1 MKTVSRIGPASLWC
15 LRAAKKGS
23 VVFVPTMGALHKGHS
38 ALIRRARRLAGS
50 KGSVVVSIFVN
61 PTQFGPREDLSKYPR
76 PFSQDRKICHREGV
90 DLLFHP
96 TPSEMYAADASVVVN
111 ESILSAGLC
120 GASRP
125 GHFAGVCTV
134 VTMLFQIVRPTIA
147 VFGEKDWQQLAVIRR
162 MVRDLK
168 MPVKII
174 AHPTVREAD
183 GLALSSRNHYL
194 TPETRALAS
203 RIHAALIATVM
214 EAEAGEISMAGLRR
228 GLLKDLA
235 AIPGA
240 VVDYAAIVDAETLE
254 PLKKFGR
261 AVKARALVAVKLGGV
276 RLIDNVTLS
285 GVSK

>member
-1 MKTVSRIGPASLWC
+1 
-15 LRAAKKGS
+15 
-23 VVFVPTMGALHKGHS
+23 MGALHKGHA
-38 ALIRRARRLAGS
+38 ALIRRARRLAGT

-61 PTQFGPREDLSKYPR
+61 PTQFGPREDIAKYPR
-76 PFSQDRKICHREGV
+76 PLDQDRRICQREGV

-96 TPSEMYAADASVVVN
+96 TLSEMYASDASVVVN
-111 ESILSAGLC
+111 ESSLSAGLC

-134 VTMLFQIVRPTIA
+134 VTMLFQIVRPTTS

-168 MPVKII
+168 VPVKII
-174 AHPTVREAD
+174 AHPTVREED
-183 GLALSSRNHYL
+183 GLALSSRNSYL
-194 TPETRALAS
+194 TPENRALSS
-203 RIHAALIATVM
+203 RIHAALIASVM
-214 EAEAGEISMAGLRR
+214 EAEAGETSVARLRR
-228 GLLKDLA
+228 GLLRDLA

-240 VVDYAAIVDAETLE
+240 VTDYAAIVDAESLE
-254 PLKKFGR
+254 PLKKLGR

-276 RLIDNVTLS
+276 RLIDNVPLS